1 MRIGTEIRFTPE
13 HVEQLFALL
22 TKTPTTETK
31 RRPSIGTRAKR
42 SKP

>member
-22 TKTPTTETK
+22 TKTPTPETK
-31 RRPSIGTRAKR
+31 RRPNIGTRAKR
-42 SKP
+42 SNP